1 MGNLAI
7 LSRFLKIVALAAV
20 VMTASRLVFL
30 INDPQSFLPTGW
42 NNIALAFL
50 HGVRFDLVTIAYGF
64 IPLWVWLLIFPKK
77 LPKAF
82 NWAFL
87 LILGLATFANA
98 IDTEFFKFTAK
109 RMTSDIFRFIFMSDD
124 VFHIGVE
131 ILLSFW
137 YLVASWCIINGFAY
151 WVVIRKHW
159 ISTDPHKN
167 NRFVLIQIP
176 IVIGLVVL
184 MMRGG
189 VQKYPLG
196 IHHSLKFGDPANSTL
211 VLNSPF
217 TFIKTLGKE
226 PLIRPN
232 YMNLSDA
239 KQIFDPVVVLPRDS
253 AFGRNKGQNV
263 VIIMVESLGKE
274 YIGSLNNLNS
284 GYTPFLDSLA
294 NEGLILT
301 NAFANGHRSI
311 DGIPATLSSLPTMM
325 YEPLGTSSF
334 GTNVH
339 NGLADLVQ
347 DMGYSTAFF
356 HGGNEGTMG
365 FESFSRAA
373 GFQEY
378 YDRKDYPDQS
388 HYDGQWGIY
397 DHYFLNYAVEKISE
411 FKGPF
416 LSTIFTLSSHHPYA
430 IPKQFVDRFP
440 KGELDIHES
449 IGYADHSLRLFFKN
463 ARSKPWYN
471 NTLFVITADHTSLTQ
486 GGYYQN
492 YAGKLSIP
500 ILFYSAQDEAVMG
513 KFDPVSA
520 QVDIMPSILHLLG
533 YEKPFISFGR
543 SIFDRKA
550 PNLCVTFTKHQY
562 QIMKDDKLLRFDGT
576 NSTSLFDLKNDS
588 LMQNDL
594 KSVDSR
600 TADSLSLL
608 LKSYIQ
614 QYSERMYNNRM
625 TDIDD

>member
-7 LSRFLKIVALAAV
+7 LSRFLRIVVLATV

-42 NNIALAFL
+42 GNITLAFL
-50 HGVRFDLVTIAYGF
+50 HGIRFDLVTIAYGF
-64 IPLWVWLLIFPKK
+64 IPLWLWLIIAPQKW
-77 LPKAF
+77 PRAF
-82 NWAFL
+82 NWIFL
-87 LILGLATFANA
+87 IILGLATFSNA

-109 RMTSDIFRFIFMSDD
+109 RMTSDIFKFIFMSDD
-124 VFHIGVE
+124 VFHIGFE
-131 ILLSFW
+131 ILFSFW
-137 YLVASWCIINGFAY
+137 YLVVSWCIINGFAY
-151 WVVIRKHW
+151 WAVINKRWVAGSDNKH
-159 ISTDPHKN
+159 
-167 NRFVLIQIP
+167 RFIMAQIA
-176 IVIGLVVL
+176 IVIGIVVL
-184 MMRGG
+184 LMRGG

-226 PLIRPN
+226 PLIRPS
-232 YMNLSDA
+232 YMSPAQA
-239 KQIFDPVVVLPRDS
+239 KEVFDPVVALPRDS
-253 AFGRNKGQNV
+253 AFGTNKGQNV

-294 NEGLILT
+294 KEGLILT

-311 DGIPATLSSLPTMM
+311 DGIPATLSSLPSMM

-347 DMGYSTAFF
+347 EIGYYTAFF

-378 YDRKDYPDQS
+378 LDRKDYPNQS

-397 DHYFLNYAVEKISE
+397 DHFFLEYAVDKLTQ
-411 FKGPF
+411 FKEPF

-430 IPKQFVDRFP
+430 IPERFNDRFA
-440 KGELDIHES
+440 KGTLDIHES

-463 ARSKPWYN
+463 ARSKPWYD

-500 ILFYSAQDEAVMG
+500 ILFFSPNDGTLAGE
-513 KFDPVSA
+513 FDLVSA
-520 QVDIMPSILHLLG
+520 QADIMPSVLHLLG
-533 YEKPFISFGR
+533 YEKPFVSFGR
-543 SIFDRKA
+543 SIFDSES
-550 PNLCVTFTKHQY
+550 PHLCVTFTKHQY

-576 NSTSLFDLKNDS
+576 NTTSLFDLKNDS

-594 KSVDSR
+594 MLVESR
-600 TADSLSLL
+600 TTDSLSLIL
-608 LKSYIQ
+608 QSYIQ